1 MNLERGNTV
10 GTPKSLMRFCNPN
23 KLMRAITKHLPFRN
37 PRPANEQG
45 RPEIPLTILDE
56 IATSDRGDFDEF
68 TVIVS
73 SNSVSI
79 ELSSAS
85 GTPPQENI
93 STGSDAIRSSP
104 VFQMTNTEQDIS
116 SVSSPQSPHEA
127 IENSL
132 NIPRQNSSDIG
143 PFETET
149 IDPACHWYL
158 DILHSP
164 AFRTGCAALMVV
176 GLVAVALSTCPVIVG
191 TAASNVLMG
200 GASTASLG
208 SAGLA
213 ASLLYGFFRPT
224 VGSRPQASSAATFGM
239 G

>member
-1 MNLERGNTV
+1 MNSERNNTAV
-10 GTPKSLMRFCNPN
+10 PPKSVLRFCNPS
-23 KLMRAITKHLPFRN
+23 KWMRIIAKHSPLSSR
-37 PRPANEQG
+37 PRANEQ
-45 RPEIPLTILDE
+45 RQPAILPSVLDE
-56 IATSDRGDFDEF
+56 VSTSNMGNTDKF
-68 TVIVS
+68 TLILR
-73 SNSVSI
+73 SNSSI
-79 ELSSAS
+79 SELSADS
-85 GTPPQENI
+85 GTLYQESI
-93 STGSDAIRSSP
+93 STRSNSNHSSP
-104 VFQMTNTEQDIS
+104 LFQITHTEQDIS
-116 SVSSPQSPHEA
+116 SVSNPQSPHEA